1 MLKSISVTNPYKAVR
16 VKFLAQRKQQE
27 PFDRVLTKA
36 WPITRLSTG
45 PLYCCC
51 KILLFLKNLM

>member
-36 WPITRLSTG
+36 
-45 PLYCCC
+45 
-51 KILLFLKNLM
+51 